1 MARTGMF
8 NILWQQN
15 RAMSLVVLLL
25 LFANLG
31 AFLLQSQLF
40 EKQLQDVRSE
50 VRERQHA
57 LRNLKQQKEAGS
69 MPVSALTQ
77 VENQL
82 AAFQKMIPPRS
93 ELSAFIKELFSYAD
107 SSKLEIK
114 QINYQ
119 PAWDE
124 ELALL
129 SYNLQFSVSGEYRQL
144 KKFIH
149 LLEGSERILII
160 SDISLSGG
168 EGRKEKNAEVSLRIQ
183 MKTFF
188 RGEAA

>member
-15 RAMSLVVLLL
+15 RVMSLFVLLL

-31 AFLLQSQLF
+31 AFLLQNQLF
-40 EKQLQDVRSE
+40 EKQLQETRSE

-69 MPVSALTQ
+69 MPVSAITQ
-77 VENQL
+77 VDNQL
-82 AAFQKMIPPRS
+82 AAFQKLIPPAS
-93 ELSAFIKELFSYAD
+93 ELSAFIKELFTYAD
-107 SSKLEIK
+107 SAKLEIK

-124 ELALL
+124 EFALL
-129 SYNLQFSVSGEYRQL
+129 SYNLQFSVNGEYRQL

-149 LLEGSERILII
+149 LLEGAERILVI

-188 RGEAA
+188 RGEAE

>member
-1 MARTGMF
+1 
-8 NILWQQN
+8 
-15 RAMSLVVLLL
+15 
-25 LFANLG
+25 
-31 AFLLQSQLF
+31 
-40 EKQLQDVRSE
+40 
-50 VRERQHA
+50 
-57 LRNLKQQKEAGS
+57 
-69 MPVSALTQ
+69 
-77 VENQL
+77 
-82 AAFQKMIPPRS
+82 MIPPRS